1 MEKGCNK
8 RVDILTRCIIRRV
21 HFKWGYMKKL
31 RITGR
36 ERWNSLCLRY
46 PLESTLC
53 GPQGWIHTQL
63 VCTACT
69 YSHISHPAHTHTDTH
84 THTQQ
89 LDGCWSVL
97 PESIPASHALL
108 SLTHTHT
115 HTHTH
120 TAVGWLLV
128 CTALMYSC
136 ISCPAPPNQGY
147 SVLSFNTERSVMN
160 L

>member
-36 ERWNSLCLRY
+36 ERWNSLCLQY

-84 THTQQ
+84 THTAVGWLLVCTACTYSRISRPALSHTHTHTHTQQ

-97 PESIPASHALL
+97 PARTPASHALL
-108 SLTHTHT
+108 LQTRAILSYPLT
-115 HTHTH
+115 
-120 TAVGWLLV
+120 
-128 CTALMYSC
+128 
-136 ISCPAPPNQGY
+136 
-147 SVLSFNTERSVMN
+147 NTERSVMN